1 MTDMPLIVHAV
12 CPTEQA
18 VEMMVKDEAVG
29 TGGGGGREVRA
40 HRR

>member
-1 MTDMPLIVHAV
+1 MPLIVHAV
-12 CPTEQA
+12 CPAEQT
-18 VEMMVKDEAVG
+18 VEMVVKDEAVR